1 LILIFWLLEELLFV
15 ASHTPD
21 WRKELNKISERFSS
35 PHRAFQEYMLPMRL
49 AVTVISILVRLILI
63 GQINTNWLIGI
74 NWRGDRNNLLY
85 WQKSQSSFMQATN
98 DRFLA
103 IPLFGIHVSGG
114 VYSNI
119 HYYLFNKSYYNNTIK
134 F

>member
-1 LILIFWLLEELLFV
+1 V

-35 PHRAFQEYMLPMRL
+35 PHRAFQESMLPMRL

-85 WQKSQSSFMQATN
+85 
-98 DRFLA
+98 
-103 IPLFGIHVSGG
+103 
-114 VYSNI
+114 
-119 HYYLFNKSYYNNTIK
+119 
-134 F
+134 